1 MRAIIDG
8 NEIQTITGTRP
19 RGQGSVLGLKIDIDK
34 ERESLVLT
42 ERPTNISYHR
52 DAGTHIKH
60 IK

>member
-1 MRAIIDG
+1 MIDG

-19 RGQGSVLGLKIDIDK
+19 RGQGCVLGLKIDIDK

-42 ERPTNISYHR
+42 DRLTNISYHR
-52 DAGTHIKH
+52 DAGTHIKY